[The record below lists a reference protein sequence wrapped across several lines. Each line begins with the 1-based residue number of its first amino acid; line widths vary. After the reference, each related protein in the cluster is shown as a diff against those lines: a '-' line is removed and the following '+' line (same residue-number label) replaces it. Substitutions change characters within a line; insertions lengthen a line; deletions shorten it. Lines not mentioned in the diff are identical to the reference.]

1 MGTVLTTPL
10 IACHDCDLLQR
21 EPALGPGGA
30 ACCLRCGAT
39 LFRSHPGWLDRAL
52 AYTFGSIVA
61 FIIANVFP
69 IVGLK
74 VNGELIQTT
83 LIGAA
88 RAMNAEGKH
97 SIAGL
102 VFFTTMFAPLA
113 QLLAIAWLLLPL
125 RAGRVPPGAGPVF
138 RFLLSIRPWG
148 MTEVFLL
155 ALLVALVKLAAIA
168 TVVPGIALFSFGA
181 LMILLAAAAS
191 ALDTHELWAAIQAA
205 R

>member
-1 MGTVLTTPL
+1 LPSPL

-21 EPALGPGGA
+21 EPALGPGGTA
-30 ACCLRCGAT
+30 SCLRCGAT
-39 LFRSHPGWLDRAL
+39 LFRSHPGGLDRAL
-52 AYTFGSIVA
+52 ACTLASIVA

-97 SIAGL
+97 SIAAL
-102 VFFTTMFAPLA
+102 VFFTTMFAPLG
-113 QLLAIAWLLLPL
+113 QLLAITWLLLPL